1 MPIHTQDYRH
11 WEGTLKPR
19 HYTRWWIIAKAELK
33 LLAQRKIV
41 RLIVAIPPL
50 IYVFNHA
57 LLIYMFNQIPD
68 VNQIP
73 DATLPFAVNA
83 ELFQKFLFRI
93 APTLFVPIPTTML
106 IALIAIFGGSG
117 LIATDLKNNALSL
130 YLSKPLSWIDYLIG
144 KFAVIGV
151 LLGSLTAVPGLL
163 LFLEQALLADVSF
176 LKQNYWLPFSI
187 IAYSALLTLSASL
200 LMLLFSSLTSNPR
213 YATIGFCAVWF
224 GSPIIQQLFKA
235 ITRSSKT
242 AIVSIWANYDIL
254 GSALFDSSHSHA
266 VHWVW
271 SLLIVLA
278 LIVICLFVLH
288 RRIRAVEVVK

>member
-50 IYVFNHA
+50 IHIIVQGM
-57 LLIYMFNQIPD
+57 LIYITNQVPD
-68 VNQIP
+68 EMRE
-73 DATLPFAVNA
+73 ALPFGINA
-83 ELFQKFLFRI
+83 EFFQKFLFRLVP
-93 APTLFVPIPTTML
+93 ALTAPIPSALL

-130 YLSKPLSWIDYLIG
+130 YLSKPISWIDYLIG
-144 KFAVIGV
+144 KFAVIGI
-151 LLGSLTAVPGLL
+151 LLGFLTVVPGLL

-176 LKQNYWLPFSI
+176 LKEYYWLPFSI
-187 IAYSALLTLSASL
+187 TAYSVLLILSVSL
-200 LMLLFSSLTSNPR
+200 LMLVFSSLTSNPR
-213 YATIGFCAVWF
+213 YAIIGFCAVWF
-224 GSPIIQQLFKA
+224 GTPIIQQFLRMGL
-235 ITRSSKT
+235 RSSKT
-242 AIVSIWANYDIL
+242 AVVSIWANYDIL
-254 GSALFDSSHSHA
+254 GSVLFDGSHNYA

-271 SLLIVLA
+271 SLLTVLA
-278 LIVICLFVLH
+278 LIVLCLFVLH
-288 RRIRAVEVVK
+288 RRIRAVEIVK

>member
-19 HYTRWWIIAKAELK
+19 NYTRWWIIAKAELK

-50 IYVFNHA
+50 IYITVHA
-57 LLIYMFNQIPD
+57 VLIYVYNQAPE
-68 VNQIP
+68 
-73 DATLPFAVNA
+73 ASLPFLPFKVNA
-83 ELFQKFLFRI
+83 EFFQKFLFGLNERI
-93 APTLFVPIPTTML
+93 PSAML

-144 KFAVIGV
+144 KFAVIGI
-151 LLGSLTAVPGLL
+151 LLGSLMVVPGLL
-163 LFLEQALLADVSF
+163 LFLEQVLLADVSF
-176 LKQNYWLPFSI
+176 LKENYWLPFSI
-187 IAYSALLTLSASL
+187 IAYSVLLILSASL

-224 GSPIIQQLFKA
+224 GSPVIDQLLRA
-235 ITRSSKT
+235 ITRTSKT
-242 AIVSIWANYDIL
+242 AVVSIWANYDIL
-254 GSALFDSSHSHA
+254 GTALFNGSHNHA

-271 SLLIVLA
+271 SLLTVLA
-278 LIVICLFVLH
+278 LIVLCLFVLH
-288 RRIRAVEVVK
+288 RRIRAVEIVK